1 MSMLLFFNFESLGR
15 SKTGD
20 GFRWFLCLQC
30 VLEKEGWREGG
41 REGDGAL
48 NSCSRLEDP
57 ERALI

>member
-1 MSMLLFFNFESLGR
+1 MSVLLFFNFESLVR
-15 SKTGD
+15 SKTRD
-20 GFRWFLCLQC
+20 GFRPFLCLQC

-41 REGDGAL
+41 RGGERAL